1 MEKFLFKGFKI
12 FNGKEF
18 INDDCLLVED
28 GKIAKIGTGLEC
40 ADAEVIE
47 GNGRLLTP
55 GFIDLHA
62 HFRDP
67 GLEWNEDLKSG
78 AMAGAAGGFTT
89 LVAMPNT
96 KPAIS
101 EPALVEYVLSHGAE
115 AKAARILPA
124 GCVSK
129 KREGKEICEMEKMA
143 EAGAVFFTDDGA
155 PSPRATFC
163 ASLCSTPVN
172 ACRASWS
179 TPRR

>member
-1 MEKFLFKGFKI
+1 MEKILFKGFKV

-18 INDDCLLVED
+18 IKDDCVLVAE
-28 GKIAKIGTGLEC
+28 GKIAEVGTNISC

-47 GNGRLLTP
+47 GNGRILAP

-67 GLEWNEDLKSG
+67 GGEWNEDLNSG
-78 AMAGAAGGFTT
+78 AHAGAAGGFTT

-101 EPALVEYVLSHGAE
+101 EPALIEYVLSHGAA
-115 AKAARILPA
+115 AKASRILPA
-124 GCVSK
+124 GCVTK
-129 KREGKEICEMEKMA
+129 KREGREICEMEKMT

-155 PSPRATFC
+155 PVATSHLMRLALLYTGKKLPR
-163 ASLCSTPVN
+163 
-172 ACRASWS
+172 
-179 TPRR
+179 